1 MTRERIVEFTPAFDK
16 RSSDPSKDYG
26 IHGVDMRMV
35 LKGENAATQ
44 FVQLKSGGLGAMC
57 SDHRIISFIHDVRTL
72 DRKWKNLTADQKRAV
87 LETLGGEADEPSI
100 LKAIKKAKKR

>member
-44 FVQLKSGGLGAMC
+44 FVLFTNWHLP
-57 SDHRIISFIHDVRTL
+57 HVHDEL
-72 DRKWKNLTADQKRAV
+72 NGSSYLFN
-87 LETLGGEADEPSI
+87 
-100 LKAIKKAKKR
+100 

>member
-35 LKGENAATQ
+35 LKGVTAA
-44 FVQLKSGGLGAMC
+44 AIC
-57 SDHRIISFIHDVRTL
+57 S
-72 DRKWKNLTADQKRAV
+72 
-87 LETLGGEADEPSI
+87 
-100 LKAIKKAKKR
+100 IKKRRSWSHV